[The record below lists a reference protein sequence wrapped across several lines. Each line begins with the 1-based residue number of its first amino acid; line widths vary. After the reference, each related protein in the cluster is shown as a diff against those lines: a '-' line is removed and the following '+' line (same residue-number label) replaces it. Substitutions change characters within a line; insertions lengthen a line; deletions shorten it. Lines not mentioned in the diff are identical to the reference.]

1 MCRLPLVLDDE
12 NLTALVV
19 ATARANGVRK
29 LDLAALR
36 AYGTVPSCK
45 RRWRNDENGSSSCRS
60 CAWVLPSSVT
70 FLASASSRRA
80 ESLRTREKEI

>member
-1 MCRLPLVLDDE
+1 MCRFPLVLDDE

-36 AYGTVPSCK
+36 ADGT
-45 RRWRNDENGSSSCRS
+45 GCRP
-60 CAWVLPSSVT
+60 AHVVGGTTGMGPHP
-70 FLASASSRRA
+70 ASFTLGYCHR
-80 ESLRTREKEI
+80 L

>member
-12 NLTALVV
+12 NLTALVI

-36 AYGTVPSCK
+36 AYGTGCCPANVVGGTTRMGLHPAGLALGYCH
-45 RRWRNDENGSSSCRS
+45 RL
-60 CAWVLPSSVT
+60 LP
-70 FLASASSRRA
+70 F
-80 ESLRTREKEI
+80 